1 MNREELLKLKGKKIA
16 VDIDKTITIG
26 DIPDF
31 MATSPNEQIKLY
43 EETVPDEEMIEFF
56 NKVAENNQVYYYTAR
71 NNVLNGVTN
80 RWLDKHNV
88 KRTHFVT
95 GKEGYD
101 VFIDDKAWNVDVVHK
116 DRFRT
121 IEHAHAT
128 LNKLSETES
137 EIVLKPLWD
146 LMRLIRK

>member
-1 MNREELLKLKGKKIA
+1 MNREELLKCKGLKIA

-31 MATSPNEQIKLY
+31 MSTPPNEQIKLY
-43 EETVPDEEMIEFF
+43 EDTVPNVEMIELF
-56 NKVAENNQVYYYTAR
+56 NKVAENNQVFYYTAR

-101 VFIDDKAWNVDVVHK
+101 VFIDDKAWNVDVLK
-116 DRFRT
+116 DR
-121 IEHAHAT
+121 ET
-128 LNKLSETES
+128 LINECYLSLTALSETES
-137 EIVLKPLWD
+137 EILLHPLYELLRMLK
-146 LMRLIRK
+146 